1 MKGIVLPAIIE
12 SIATRVDN
20 SLKVGLGL
28 QEISPSTAAE
38 LLALRGKVIVAY
50 LSPKDVITK
59 TEAAQIDAIDADLPG
74 KTKSERLRNV
84 LFVLWKSQP
93 EGHAV
98 FDNYYAWKM
107 EAIINEYKNKLP
119 PQY

>member
-1 MKGIVLPAIIE
+1 MTGIILPAQIE

-74 KTKSERLRNV
+74 KTRSARLRNV
-84 LFVLWKSQP
+84 LFVLWKSVP
-93 EGHAV
+93 EGYTV
-98 FDNYYAWKM
+98 FDNYYAAKM
-107 EAIINEYKNKLP
+107 ESIIDHYKSEIP
-119 PQY
+119 E